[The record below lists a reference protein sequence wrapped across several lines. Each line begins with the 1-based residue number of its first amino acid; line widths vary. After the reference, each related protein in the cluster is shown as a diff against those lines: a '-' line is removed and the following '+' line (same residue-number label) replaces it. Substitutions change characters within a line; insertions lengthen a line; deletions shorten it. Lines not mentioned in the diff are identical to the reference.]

1 MNISGST
8 PRKPTVNQDLM
19 DEIKSI
25 ILEICMKVSTESQS
39 DLLLMYATVIQSMFT
54 NLKRS
59 GLSENVISCLHQQF
73 DFIIVVNTKSFSCV
87 YQTFPS
93 LQLFILFRNQWPNR
107 SFLWVKTSILNVMMY
122 CYYAAK
128 QFSLNYFI
136 IVNK

>member
-1 MNISGST
+1 
-8 PRKPTVNQDLM
+8 M

-25 ILEICMKVSTESQS
+25 ILEICMKVSTESHS

-93 LQLFILFRNQWPNR
+93 LQLFILFRNQ
-107 SFLWVKTSILNVMMY
+107 
-122 CYYAAK
+122 
-128 QFSLNYFI
+128 
-136 IVNK
+136 